1 VSGLQDN
8 RLSDNEVIIIA
19 VCVPVAGAIISKKT
33 K

>member
-19 VCVPVAGAIISKKT
+19 VFVSVAGAIISKKT